1 MKALSVRQP
10 WALEIDDGVKKLEFR
25 TWRTSYRGPL
35 LICASSYD
43 PGIWVDVDGLDE
55 NGQPVT
61 LTMPVPTGCM
71 MCVVDLVNIRE
82 ATPQDAEEYG
92 FDHDPGL
99 LAWEI
104 EWRYSVEPDAIKGK
118 LNLFEVPDE
127 LIKPLTED
135 DAWWNFEYPNFNK
148 KRPKDLQ
155 PILPSGGD

>member
-1 MKALSVRQP
+1 MLAQCLD
-10 WALEIDDGVKKLEFR
+10 L
-25 TWRTSYRGPL
+25 
-35 LICASSYD
+35 
-43 PGIWVDVDGLDE
+43 LDE